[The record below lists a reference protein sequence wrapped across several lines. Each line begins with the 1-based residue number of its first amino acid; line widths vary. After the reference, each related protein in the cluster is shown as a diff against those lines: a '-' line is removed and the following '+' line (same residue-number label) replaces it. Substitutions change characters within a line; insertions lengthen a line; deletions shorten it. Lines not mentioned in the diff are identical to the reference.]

1 MAFKLTNSIYAIS
14 TISRWICEK
23 YFILPAMTS
32 YKISIIRATVI
43 NWTIIHPGSADIQS
57 GHEIK
62 RRSEA

>member
-1 MAFKLTNSIYAIS
+1 MAFTPINSIYAIS
-14 TISRWICEK
+14 SRWICEK